1 MENGEWRMEIHGSCR
16 TGMGDPWSVA
26 REPSNAAGMENGEW
40 KLKFMIF

>member
-1 MENGEWRMEIHGSCR
+1 MENGDARSCR
-16 TGMGDPWSVA
+16 TGMGDPWFVA